1 MSPRDQDLME
11 RYIYAVTR
19 RLPRAQREEIADEL
33 RELIGDMLE
42 ADPAAGMEGVLL
54 ELGDPA
60 EFAGR
65 YASPDQCLIGP
76 AYFENYKWLLKV
88 VLLCAT
94 IPVFVLSLASGVIE
108 HWTDGFYQA
117 IVRGLTD
124 GITNAVT
131 AGLTGFGAVTLVFA
145 AVERYERRGREGER
159 RWTPAE

>member
-124 GITNAVT
+124 GITNAVS
-131 AGLTGFGAVTLVFA
+131 AGLTGFGAVTFTTLITY
-145 AVERYERRGREGER
+145 R
-159 RWTPAE
+159 